1 MLLSHQHKFI
11 YLKTHKT
18 GSTSAELALEPF
30 CAPPGHKV
38 YPNRAAPLI
47 TEYGIV
53 GARAP
58 GPAVLSARRKDPDF
72 FWHHMGARKVAEKI
86 GEECFHAYRRIAC
99 VRNPFRRLLSQYLY
113 KSVWLAGARAPET
126 LAEARAG
133 FRAYLFAD
141 PYDRSDMER
150 VKRDNYL
157 AFIGDKMILTDYLR
171 LENLQADLTVFL
183 TSAGVKDPQVR
194 LEHERNNAGKKRDW
208 KLLDFFDSQDLVDRT
223 LEIDGWIFD
232 LAGYSKDPA
241 DA

>member
-30 CAPPGHKV
+30 CAPPGHQV
-38 YPNRAAPLI
+38 LPNRSTPLI
-47 TEYGIV
+47 TDYGIV

-58 GPAVLSARRKDPDF
+58 GAAVLEARHHDPDF
-72 FWHHMGARKVAEKI
+72 FWHHMGARKIARKI
-86 GEECFHAYRRIAC
+86 GRKQFNAYRRVAC

-113 KSVWLAGARAPET
+113 KSVWLKGVEAPKS
-126 LAEARAG
+126 LQEAQAG

-141 PYDRSDMER
+141 PYDRSNMER

-157 AFIGDKMILTDYLR
+157 AFIQDQMILTDFLR
-171 LENLQADLTVFL
+171 LESLEADLNTFL
-183 TSAGVKDPQVR
+183 TSVGVENPNIR
-194 LEHERNNAGKKRDW
+194 LEHERDNSGKKRDW
-208 KLLDFFDSQDLVDRT
+208 KLLDFFDSADMIDRAI
-223 LEIDGWIFD
+223 EIDGWIFD

-241 DA
+241 AA